1 MQIILK
7 GEKIMTKEEYTELKE
22 QLNEVMIKIEG
33 LKDNLNVLYRGKK
46 TLQDKIAGYEGYP
59 LSTNIEYIFSRFDFE
74 RSELFCSK
82 ATVTKAKKLLTN
94 CGYTDLKQL
103 EGKKLA
109 EFLEL
114 CDGTKVLAVI
124 LAYCYKCNVKMDMR
138 SESLQKNQRIEG
150 IKYEAMIFMNYI
162 FFND

>member
-33 LKDNLNVLYRGKK
+33 LKDNLNMLYREKK
-46 TLQDKIAGYEGYP
+46 TLQDKIAGYEGYL
-59 LSTNIEYIFSRFDFE
+59 LSTNIEYLFSRFDFE
-74 RSELFCSK
+74 RSEHYCSR
-82 ATVTKAKKLLTN
+82 ATVTKAKKLLMN
-94 CGYTDLKQL
+94 NGYTDLRQL
-103 EGKKLA
+103 EGKKFA

-114 CDGTKVLAVI
+114 CEGTKVLAVV

-138 SESLQKNQRIEG
+138 SESVQKNQRMED
-150 IKYEAMIFMNYI
+150 IKYMAILFMDYI
-162 FFND
+162 FF